1 MRGSEPQ
8 VRDTGT
14 IMAAVVLSIR
24 DDRRYKQM
32 AEKTRNHSLCE
43 KKPYIAVILGIIIP
57 TVFVGIGGAIAGQIS
72 NEAGYIGMCVFAV
85 ITMLIFRRRFSPE
98 FKGFVKTEASGKDV
112 CIVMGLFAVL
122 EIFTIL
128 EPLFLQRAFYFR
140 PSILAVIQGLA
151 AGFGEEVMFR
161 IVSLAIVMRYVR
173 KENRFAA
180 VIILAVVFG
189 LSHAG
194 NATQGADLLMTVIQV
209 IHSTFLGFL
218 LTELYLGTGSA
229 VFPIFAH
236 ALHDFICFV
245 TDPLISEEGILTQ
258 QYSTEQILL
267 EVIAAAIIGI
277 IALCLLGTNKLSKAN
292 EIWDKKWGGEKA

>member
-1 MRGSEPQ
+1 
-8 VRDTGT
+8 
-14 IMAAVVLSIR
+14 MA
-24 DDRRYKQM
+24 DN
-32 AEKTRNHSLCE
+32 TRKHSLCE
-43 KKPYIAVILGIIIP
+43 KKPYIAVLLGIIIP
-57 TVFVGIGGAIAGQIS
+57 TIFVGIGGALAGQIS

-128 EPLFLQRAFYFR
+128 EPLFLQREFYFR
-140 PSILAVIQGLA
+140 SSILAVIQGLA

-173 KENRFAA
+173 KEKRFTA

-277 IALCLLGTNKLSKAN
+277 IALCLLGKNKLSKAN
-292 EIWDKKWGGEKA
+292 EIWDKKWGGEMA